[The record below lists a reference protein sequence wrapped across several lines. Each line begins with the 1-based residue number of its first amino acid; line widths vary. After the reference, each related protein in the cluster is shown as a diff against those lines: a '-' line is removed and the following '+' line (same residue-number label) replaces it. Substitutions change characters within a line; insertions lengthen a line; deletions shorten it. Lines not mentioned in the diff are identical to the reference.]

1 MKNVLK
7 VAALSLLILLI
18 MSAGCSMQN
27 SPLKRPHAE
36 QQVSQDENQIKID
49 PELAG
54 KAKEAAKTVRGVK
67 ESSAVAIDRDIT
79 VALKV
84 NGFDRLR
91 LKPIK
96 TEVHDK
102 IKQEDNKYNVH
113 VTTDK
118 KLFMQL
124 LQLENQINAPGD
136 KPLTDIQ
143 KKFNKINIDIQG

>member
-7 VAALSLLILLI
+7 VLILSLLIL
-18 MSAGCSMQN
+18 SAGCSTQN
-27 SPLKRPHAE
+27 SPLKRSQAE
-36 QQVSQDENQIKID
+36 QQISQDEKQIITDSK
-49 PELAG
+49 LAG

-67 ESSAVAIDRDIT
+67 ESAAVSINRDIT
-79 VALKV
+79 VAVKV
-84 NGFDRLR
+84 SGFDRLR

-124 LQLENQINAPGD
+124 LQLENQINAPGE
-136 KPLTDIQ
+136 KSLTDIQ
-143 KKFNKINIDIQG
+143 KKFNKINKDIQG